1 LFSSSSAQE
10 VRREGVTPKKK
21 NQDFAGVA
29 FLCVYGMVGL
39 YLLLKDS
46 ILDDAD
52 ENNQSV

>member
-1 LFSSSSAQE
+1 M
-10 VRREGVTPKKK
+10 TPKKK